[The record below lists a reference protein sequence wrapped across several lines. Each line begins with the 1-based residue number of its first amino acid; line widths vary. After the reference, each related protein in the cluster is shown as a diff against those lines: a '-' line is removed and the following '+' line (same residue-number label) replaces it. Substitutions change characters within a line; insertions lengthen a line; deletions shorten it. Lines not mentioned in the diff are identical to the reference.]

1 MLDINGVRMEMKYD
15 DLVNEKIAAEMLGV
29 TAATMQVWRS
39 TARYGI
45 PYIKV
50 GRLVRY
56 RISDL
61 EAWLVSR
68 TRATGATA

>member
-1 MLDINGVRMEMKYD
+1 MNI
-15 DLVNEKIAAEMLGV
+15 VNEQLVDEVKAAKILGV
-29 TAATMQVWRS
+29 TRGTLQVWRS
-39 TARYGI
+39 CGRYSI
-45 PYIKV
+45 PFIKV